1 MQRNRMPIRD
11 ARLIHGLDIA
21 WIITLWKALHGGD
34 PSPETV
40 AAEVIAAL
48 SEYLECSS
56 DACDVKVFERHVC

>member
-11 ARLIHGLDIA
+11 ARLTHGLDIA
-21 WIITLWKALHGGD
+21 WIIVLWKALHGGD

-48 SEYLECSS
+48 SEYLECAP
-56 DACDVKVFERHVC
+56 DACDLNVFNRHVC

>member
-1 MQRNRMPIRD
+1 MPIRD

-56 DACDVKVFERHVC
+56 DACEVKVFERHVC